1 MEAYINCT
9 VASVQ
14 GGGLS
19 YLLFCGEAATEN
31 SSKPLL
37 IFMYDL
43 SPAGGRS

>member
-1 MEAYINCT
+1 MEAYT
-9 VASVQ
+9 VLQQHYRVVV
-14 GGGLS
+14 LVT
-19 YLLFCGEAATEN
+19 LLFCGEAATEN